1 MSSSRCQQFFII
13 HFKKTLT
20 LQPYLLLII
29 LIDMIIYSYLI
40 DDRNYIPTLY
50 FYYLQYFFI
59 KKLPVSKLILSP
71 GNFLLISSITNNF
84 LYLKDH
90 L

>member
-1 MSSSRCQQFFII
+1 MTGII
-13 HFKKTLT
+13 FY
-20 LQPYLLLII
+20 PIFLLFAI
-29 LIDMIIYSYLI
+29 L
-40 DDRNYIPTLY
+40 
-50 FYYLQYFFI
+50 FI